1 MHAWHLAT
9 CLNCAVHCGFEEQ
22 RTMQSFA
29 ACDEVIEALLTI
41 VQFITM
47 EAACSEYLTSVQLP
61 AEHFSSAGAAVEMCR
76 K

>member
-1 MHAWHLAT
+1 
-9 CLNCAVHCGFEEQ
+9 
-22 RTMQSFA
+22 MQSSA

-61 AEHFSSAGAAVEMCR
+61 AEHFSSAGAAVETCR